1 MRMTLRRKRLRNSCD
16 YTTEGTMKDTE
27 EKTENE
33 REQ

>member
-1 MRMTLRRKRLRNSCD
+1 MKYRVQKTVEERMTLRRKIIL
-16 YTTEGTMKDTE
+16 KTE